1 MLIRTTVKGQIVI
14 PAALRKKVGIT
25 GKMRIN
31 VYEEDGK
38 IILEPIT
45 RAYVQRMRGLLKGTH
60 ALEMLLEERA
70 IEKLKKY

>member
-1 MLIRTTVKGQIVI
+1 MI
-14 PAALRKKVGIT
+14 PIALRRKYGIT
-25 GKMRIN
+25 DKTQIN

-45 RAYVQRMRGLLKGTH
+45 GDYIQRVRGLLKGTN

-70 IEKLKKY
+70 IEKLREAGEGS